1 MTDSNYFVA
10 VDGKTSGPFKG
21 QQIRNKL
28 NQGKLLE
35 SDFIWRE
42 GITEWLP
49 ISKIMREIPGV
60 DLPALPEQDAGPH
73 SMLMEHPNEL
83 PPTEVEIPPKGI
95 YEPPATLSQKNA
107 FDEVWLQESR
117 NSSSAR
123 SRSGFIHDQC
133 LRERCVRI
141 RPIRGRKAERKTGES
156 SLHDRRRSVRPG
168 FAGGNCVRIYQLKAP
183 PQLNPFAMAARETTA
198 HKQTEML

>member
-95 YEPPATLSQKNA
+95 YEPPATLSQKNPETLRRLGRDQGSFMINA
-107 FDEVWLQESR
+107 FERDALAFVKYEAEKQ
-117 NSSSAR
+117 
-123 SRSGFIHDQC
+123 
-133 LRERCVRI
+133 REKK
-141 RPIRGRKAERKTGES
+141 GKAAYTIAVVVFV
-156 SLHDRRRSVRPG
+156 L
-168 FAGGNCVRIYQLKAP
+168 AL
-183 PQLNPFAMAARETTA
+183 LAAIVYAFTN
-198 HKQTEML
+198 

>member
-95 YEPPATLSQKNA
+95 YEAPATLSQKNA
-107 FDEVWLQESR
+107 LMKFGCKNPETLDRLGRDQASFMIDAFQRDAVAFVQYEEGKQR
-117 NSSSAR
+117 KKSA
-123 SRSGFIHDQC
+123 
-133 LRERCVRI
+133 
-141 RPIRGRKAERKTGES
+141 KAAFT
-156 SLHDRRRSVRPG
+156 
-168 FAGGNCVRIYQLKAP
+168 I
-183 PQLNPFAMAARETTA
+183 AAILFVLA
-198 HKQTEML
+198 LLAAIVYA

>member
-95 YEPPATLSQKNA
+95 YEPPATLSQKNPETLRRLGRDQASFMINA
-107 FDEVWLQESR
+107 FERDAFAFVQYEAEKQ
-117 NSSSAR
+117 
-123 SRSGFIHDQC
+123 
-133 LRERCVRI
+133 REK
-141 RPIRGRKAERKTGES
+141 RGKAAYTIAVVVFV
-156 SLHDRRRSVRPG
+156 L
-168 FAGGNCVRIYQLKAP
+168 AL
-183 PQLNPFAMAARETTA
+183 LAAIVYAFTN
-198 HKQTEML
+198 